1 MGAATTAL
9 DVKSLTK
16 VFHERGNKSVKAVDS
31 ISFQVNQGEVLG
43 LLGPNGAGKT
53 TTIKCI
59 LGLMRPD
66 TGEIRVFGENE
77 ACYPRA
83 QNMSAVLEGSRV
95 YWRLTVWENI
105 LFARLHGVTSRE
117 DKAHFENL
125 IRLFSLEDKRNV
137 EVRKLSQGMKQKTS
151 IVCTLARRTPV
162 VFLDEPTLGLDVETS
177 LELRHVLKQLA
188 SEENRTIIVSSHNM
202 DVIQDVCRRVIILS
216 QGRIVADDHISDLV
230 SLFKTKAYRII
241 LLEPVPEGLEEA
253 LASRFKGA
261 TVTGDGRRTEVEIN
275 LLENDDI
282 YTLMDILRDRGAIID
297 EISNEE
303 TDLEKAFLEIVRRE
317 RNNHESS

>member
-1 MGAATTAL
+1 M
-9 DVKSLTK
+9 
-16 VFHERGNKSVKAVDS
+16 
-31 ISFQVNQGEVLG
+31 
-43 LLGPNGAGKT
+43 
-53 TTIKCI
+53 
-59 LGLMRPD
+59 
-66 TGEIRVFGENE
+66 
-77 ACYPRA
+77 
-83 QNMSAVLEGSRV
+83 
-95 YWRLTVWENI
+95 
-105 LFARLHGVTSRE
+105 
-117 DKAHFENL
+117 
-125 IRLFSLEDKRNV
+125 
-137 EVRKLSQGMKQKTS
+137 
-151 IVCTLARRTPV
+151 
-162 VFLDEPTLGLDVETS
+162 ETS

-261 TVTGDGRRTEVEIN
+261 TVTGDGRRTEVRVN

-303 TDLEKAFLEIVRRE
+303 TDLEKAFLEIVRRSGTIMNPVSILVAILQ
-317 RNNHESS
+317 RDWAMMRRYSQHSLVIGFHIHNLSLYLLGHQRPLKLRCYWSS